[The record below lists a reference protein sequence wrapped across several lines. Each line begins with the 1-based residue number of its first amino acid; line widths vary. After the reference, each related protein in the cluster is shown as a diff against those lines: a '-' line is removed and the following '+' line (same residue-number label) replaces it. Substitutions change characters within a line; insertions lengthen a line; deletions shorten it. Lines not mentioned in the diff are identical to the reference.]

1 MYEIFTY
8 GRFEIA
14 PENRDAFVETWTE
27 FASWASARPGA
38 GTIRLFRDVR
48 NPGRFISLGQWD
60 SAEVVQDWK
69 SSPEFKERLGRLVKL
84 AEEFEPTEH
93 VTLMSVADGSA
104 QAHTPPE
111 DLEAIHAP
119 T

>member
-1 MYEIFTY
+1 LEELT
-8 GRFEIA
+8 R
-14 PENRDAFVETWTE
+14 VQ
-27 FASWASARPGA
+27 GA
-38 GTIRLFRDVR
+38 
-48 NPGRFISLGQWD
+48 
-60 SAEVVQDWK
+60 
-69 SSPEFKERLGRLVKL
+69 LGRLVKL

-104 QAHTPPE
+104 EAHTPPE